1 MPPLF
6 PAEFSPWHWALLF
19 AGGIAVGLSKTGVPG
34 IGILFVA
41 VFANILPAR
50 ASTGVVLPLLILG
63 DLAALALY
71 RREVVWSHVARLLPW
86 AGAGILLGW
95 WALGRMSDAWTARA
109 IGLILLAMLGVHAWR
124 HWNRKSVLRTYG
136 SGTVDEVAAG
146 SSPSRVFAAGAGVLG
161 GFATLIANAAGPVMS
176 IYLLAMRLPK
186 REFLGTGA
194 VFFFLINWFKVPF
207 MVNLGLINSASLS
220 LNLWLAPAVLVGA
233 WLGARVAARIEQ
245 KTFETL
251 TLAFAALAAVRLLLA

>member
-6 PAEFSPWHWALLF
+6 PADFSPLHWALLV
-19 AGGIAVGLSKTGVPG
+19 AGGFAVGLSKTGVPG

-41 VFANILPAR
+41 VFANVMPAR

-71 RREVVWSHVARLLPW
+71 RREVIWAHVLRLLPW
-86 AGAGILLGW
+86 ATAGILLGW

-124 HWNRKSVLRTYG
+124 RLRPVVNPPT
-136 SGTVDEVAAG
+136 AG
-146 SSPSRVFAAGAGVLG
+146 SAPSRAVAAGAGVLG
-161 GFATLIANAAGPVMS
+161 GFATLVANAAGPVMS
-176 IYLLAMRLPK
+176 IYLLGMRLPK

-194 VFFFLINWFKVPF
+194 VFFFLINWVKVPF
-207 MVNLGLINSASLS
+207 MVDLELINLASLR
-220 LNLWLAPAVLVGA
+220 LNLWLAPAVLAGA
-233 WLGARVAARIEQ
+233 WLGARIAARIEQ

-251 TLAFAALAAVRLLLA
+251 TLAFAAVAAVRLLLA

>member
-1 MPPLF
+1 MLPLI
-6 PAEFSPWHWALLF
+6 PAEFSPWQWALLF
-19 AGGIAVGLSKTGVPG
+19 AGGLAVGLSKTGVPG

-71 RREVVWSHVARLLPW
+71 RREVVWSHVVRLLPW
-86 AGAGILLGW
+86 AVAGIFLGW

-109 IGLILLAMLGVHAWR
+109 IGLILLLMLGVHAWR
-124 HWNRKSVLRTYG
+124 HWQAKSVLRTSG
-136 SGTVDEVAAG
+136 SATDEEEEAG
-146 SSPSRVFAAGAGVLG
+146 PSRVVAAGAGVLG
-161 GFATLIANAAGPVMS
+161 GFATLVANAAGPVMS

-194 VFFFLINWFKVPF
+194 VYFFLINWFKVPF
-207 MVNLGLINSASLS
+207 MVNLDLINVASLR

-233 WLGARVAARIEQ
+233 WLGARVAAKIEQ